1 MQRTRFRNKF
11 LKNPT
16 NEDRYIYTKK
26 RNLCVSLLRKEKNF
40 TLKTLMKR
48 ISPIIASFGILLNH
62 FLLKKKIKGNYCVN

>member
-16 NEDRYIYTKK
+16 NEDRYIYTKN